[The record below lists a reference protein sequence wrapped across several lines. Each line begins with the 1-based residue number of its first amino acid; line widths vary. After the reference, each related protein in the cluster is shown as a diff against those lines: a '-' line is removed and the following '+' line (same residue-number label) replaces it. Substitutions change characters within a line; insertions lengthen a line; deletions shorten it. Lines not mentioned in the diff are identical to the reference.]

1 MRTALF
7 VALLHFFVGSSFGSG
22 LVLCVEADG
31 TRNIESSLVENCCS
45 DTQPAGHGEWIACGC
60 EDSPVL
66 SAATLLRS
74 DDHGAVAPNAVA
86 FIAPATSNTTSR
98 FSPRPFSSPLVRRPD
113 DAVLRTIV
121 LLV

>member
-7 VALLHFFVGSSFGSG
+7 VALLHLLMGSSLGTG

-45 DTQPAGHGEWIACGC
+45 DTQPAGHGEWVACGC

-74 DDHGAVAPNAVA
+74 DDQGTKAPPSVV
-86 FIAPATSNTTSR
+86 FIAPRTSNPTSR
-98 FSPRPFSSPLVRRPD
+98 FSQRPISSLPVRGPD
-113 DAVLRTIV
+113 NAALRTVV